1 MKKLLLAVAAFVG
14 MAISAHAQLGISAG
28 LTSASATLEAAAQD
42 VTGGAINQ
50 YHVGLTYKIGI
61 GNILA
66 IQPSILYNVKGSSF
80 DAGNITDTKLD
91 FKTGFVEVPVQLQAG
106 LGIGSLVRVYGLAEP
121 FVGYAVANE
130 ITAKSALNAAAA
142 PEKTWDNVKNRLEYG
157 LSLGAGVEILKHF
170 QLSVKYF
177 WTFSDLYGA
186 EDATLNNIVSGIGK
200 INAKNV
206 NGISATITVLF

>member
-14 MAISAHAQLGISAG
+14 MAISANAQLGISAG

-42 VTGGAINQ
+42 VTGGSINQ

-80 DAGNITDTKLD
+80 DATNITNTKLD
-91 FKTGFVEVPVQLQAG
+91 FKTGFVEVPVQLQLG
-106 LGIGSLVRVYGLAEP
+106 LGIGNFIRVYGLAEP
-121 FVGYAVANE
+121 FVGYAITNE
-130 ITAKSALNAAAA
+130 VSLKGALASAAE

-157 LSLGAGVEILKHF
+157 VSLGAGVELLRHL
-170 QLSVKYF
+170 QVSVKYF
-177 WTFSDLYGA
+177 WTLSDLYGLQ
-186 EDATLNNIVSGIGK
+186 DAKLDNIMQSLGN

-206 NGISATITVLF
+206 NGIAATVTVLF

>member
-1 MKKLLLAVAAFVG
+1 MKKILTTAVAMFIAVGAF
-14 MAISAHAQLGISAG
+14 AQLGISAG
-28 LTSASATLEAAAQD
+28 LTSASANVETALNE
-42 VTGGAINQ
+42 VKGKMINQ
-50 YHVGLTYKIGI
+50 YHVGITYKIGL
-61 GNILA
+61 GNFIA
-66 IQPSILYNVKGSSF
+66 IQPSILYNVKGTHF
-80 DAGNITDTKLD
+80 DVENIANTSLD
-91 FKTGFVEVPVQLQAG
+91 FKPGFVEVPVQLQAG

>member
-1 MKKLLLAVAAFVG
+1 MKKILTTAVAMFIAVGAF
-14 MAISAHAQLGISAG
+14 AQLGISAG
-28 LTSASATLEAAAQD
+28 LTSASANVETALNE
-42 VTGGAINQ
+42 VKGKMINQ
-50 YHVGLTYKIGI
+50 YHVGITYKIGL
-61 GNILA
+61 GNFIA
-66 IQPSILYNVKGSSF
+66 IQPSILYNVKGTHF
-80 DAGNITDTKLD
+80 DVENIANTSLD

-130 ITAKSALNAAAA
+130 ILNAADMK
-142 PEKTWDNVKNRLEYG
+142 KTWDNVKNRLEYG

>member
-91 FKTGFVEVPVQLQAG
+91 FKTGFVEVPVQVQLG
-106 LGIGSLVRVYGLAEP
+106 LGIGNFIRIYGLAEP
-121 FVGYAVANE
+121 FVGYAITNE
-130 ITAKSALNAAAA
+130 VSLAAE

-157 LSLGAGVEILKHF
+157 VSLGAGVELLRHL
-170 QLSVKYF
+170 QVSVKYF
-177 WTFSDLYGA
+177 WTLSDLYGVQ
-186 EDATLNNIVSGIGK
+186 DATLDNILQGIGN

-206 NGISATITVLF
+206 NGIAATVTVLF